1 MQGSGVCLASSIS
14 PMRRL
19 EIGLAPD
26 SFHRGVIHLRRDSAV
41 LVEIRPL
48 LHTPRTW
55 AGERTVRYLRDTPP
69 PWQEAIVA
77 AQPAASCTVYTP
89 H

>member
-26 SFHRGVIHLRRDSAV
+26 SFHRGVLNTPK
-41 LVEIRPL
+41 RPRYFNEVCIQYMKRLAGPQQWL
-48 LHTPRTW
+48 LAR
-55 AGERTVRYLRDTPP
+55 AGACL
-69 PWQEAIVA
+69 
-77 AQPAASCTVYTP
+77 
-89 H
+89 